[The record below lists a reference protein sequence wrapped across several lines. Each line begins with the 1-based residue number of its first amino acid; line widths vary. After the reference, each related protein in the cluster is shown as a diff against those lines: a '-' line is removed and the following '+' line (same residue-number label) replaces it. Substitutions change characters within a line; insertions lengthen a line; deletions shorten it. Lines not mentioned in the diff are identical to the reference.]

1 MKRLLMFVG
10 VAVIAAAMY
19 VAASPASQQ
28 GGFASQKEVSALKKQ
43 VASLSKSLKSTKKE
57 SDAVAGFLSDC
68 FLSTNAGVWGVSQFG
83 DPAGSFGYS
92 YTDNGA
98 TTTLVTALDFDGGTT
113 PQAFFQAVDP
123 TCVSSALKHQLKPG
137 LFERKHN

>member
-57 SDAVAGFLSDC
+57 SDAVAGFLGDC
-68 FLSTNAGVWGVSQFG
+68 FLSTNAGVWPRSCASTSMRRSEA
-83 DPAGSFGYS
+83 PAEASAEAGQLRAQAQLS
-92 YTDNGA
+92 
-98 TTTLVTALDFDGGTT
+98 LLQGGR
-113 PQAFFQAVDP
+113 
-123 TCVSSALKHQLKPG
+123 S
-137 LFERKHN
+137 